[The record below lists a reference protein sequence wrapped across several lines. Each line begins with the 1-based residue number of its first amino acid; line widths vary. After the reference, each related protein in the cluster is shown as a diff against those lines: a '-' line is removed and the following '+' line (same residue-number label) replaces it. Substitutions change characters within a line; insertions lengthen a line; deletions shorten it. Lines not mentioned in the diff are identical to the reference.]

1 MVPRRFAAGCLP
13 ATLVF
18 MIGSPGKLSAQSMT
32 ACGIVL
38 LAASML
44 IAGAKPAVAQA
55 TPSHPAPGLSGQA
68 SAPAPSRP
76 AVPTAPPR
84 QAENPGLFNEMGKLF
99 RKSLSILPPLK
110 SPSETIE
117 DLHARAAN
125 AAKDAGAA
133 LSGLARPGSMV
144 SGRMIC
150 PFVGHGTP
158 DCHQAADRLCQS
170 KGFKKGRSLN
180 TDSAETC
187 SLKVLIPGR
196 ARKPGDCHV
205 DTYVTAA
212 LCQ

>member
-1 MVPRRFAAGCLP
+1 
-13 ATLVF
+13 
-18 MIGSPGKLSAQSMT
+18 MISSPGKPSAQSRI
-32 ACGIVL
+32 AGGVVL
-38 LAASML
+38 LALLVL
-44 IAGAKPAVAQA
+44 IAGPGPALAQA
-55 TPSHPAPGLSGQA
+55 VPSHPALDPREQA
-68 SAPAPSRP
+68 SAPAQPSP
-76 AVPTAPPR
+76 ASPPR
-84 QAENPGLFNEMGKLF
+84 QAENPGLINEVGKLF

-150 PFVGHGTP
+150 PSVGHGTP
-158 DCHQAADRLCQS
+158 DCNQGADRLCRS

-180 TDSAETC
+180 IDSAETC
-187 SLKVLIPGR
+187 SLRVLIPGR

-205 DTYVTAA
+205 DNYVTTA

>member
-1 MVPRRFAAGCLP
+1 
-13 ATLVF
+13 
-18 MIGSPGKLSAQSMT
+18 
-32 ACGIVL
+32 
-38 LAASML
+38 ML
-44 IAGAKPAVAQA
+44 IAGPNSAVAQA
-55 TPSHPAPGLSGQA
+55 TSSHPALGPSGQA
-68 SAPAPSRP
+68 SARASSQP
-76 AVPTAPPR
+76 APPR
-84 QAENPGLFNEMGKLF
+84 QADNPGLINEVGKLF
-99 RKSLSILPPLK
+99 RKSLSILPALK

-117 DLHARAAN
+117 DIHARARD
-125 AAKDAGAA
+125 AAKDAGDA

-170 KGFKKGRSLN
+170 KGFKKGSSLN

-205 DTYVTAA
+205 DSYVTAA